1 MTRGDLNIANQPT
14 IGRRDMLR
22 AAGRLLILA
31 PISGV
36 LVQCS
41 PDEAVEKGAGFRAFS
56 TEEAELLAGFAEAL
70 VPGAAK
76 MGVAHFVDH
85 HVSVAPEDSLLSLR
99 YADVPPPYLSFYRT
113 GLAALKAAAGSRP
126 SQGQWSALARTM
138 LTSSIAEWNGPPV
151 ELFYD
156 VIRSDAIDCVY
167 ATMAGFERLGIEYM
181 AHILPETDW

>member
-99 YADVPPPYLSFYRT
+99 YADVP
-113 GLAALKAAAGSRP
+113 
-126 SQGQWSALARTM
+126 RTM